1 MRPKPEAGIAP
12 AERAPIALE
21 VSRLR
26 KEYRVRGAGRHVTL
40 TAVDDVSFRIR
51 PGETLALVGESG
63 SGKSTIARCI
73 TRLVEPTAGSINVD
87 GRPIT
92 GISSRRLPAA
102 YADLQMVF
110 QDPTSSLDPRMTVA
124 ATLDE
129 PLRLHTR
136 LDKEGR
142 RARVAQL
149 LADVELDESY
159 LDRRPRQLSG
169 GQRQRLSIARA
180 LAAEPKVILL
190 DEPTAS
196 LDVSVRGQIIRLLKR
211 LQKEHDLAYLFIS
224 HDLGVVR
231 QMSDRVMVMYLG
243 GIVEQGT
250 TEDVFENPVH
260 PYTKA
265 LLSAA
270 PVVEYGRAHDRLR
283 LAGEIPSPMRIPS
296 GCRLVGRCP
305 IAEEACALKR
315 PDLALI
321 TDTHAVACPVSAP
334 SAEPVLAPLS

>member
-1 MRPKPEAGIAP
+1 M
-12 AERAPIALE
+12 RAPIALE
-21 VSRLR
+21 VSELR
-26 KEYRVRGAGRHVTL
+26 KEYRVRGAGRHVSL
-40 TAVDDVSFRIR
+40 TAVDDVSFSIR

-73 TRLVEPTAGSINVD
+73 TRLVEPTAGSIEVD
-87 GRPIT
+87 GKAIT
-92 GISSRRLPAA
+92 GLSARRLPAA

-136 LDKEGR
+136 LTKDER

-149 LADVELDESY
+149 LADVELNDSFLE
-159 LDRRPRQLSG
+159 RRPRQLSG

-211 LQKEHDLAYLFIS
+211 LQREHGLAYLFIS

-243 GIVEQGT
+243 GIVEQGP
-250 TEDVFENPVH
+250 TEEVFENPIH

-270 PVVEYGRAHDRLR
+270 PVVEYGRRHERLR
-283 LAGEIPSPMRIPS
+283 LAGEIPSPMRIPA

-305 IAEEACALKR
+305 IAEEACALAR
-315 PDLALI
+315 PDLALVS
-321 TDTHAVACPVSAP
+321 DTHAVACPVSAP
-334 SAEPVLAPLS
+334 DTAPVLVVPKT

>member
-1 MRPKPEAGIAP
+1 MTTQ
-12 AERAPIALE
+12 APIALD
-21 VSRLR
+21 VSDLR
-26 KEYRVRGAGRHVTL
+26 KEYRVRGAGRHTTL
-40 TAVDDVSFRIR
+40 TAVDGVSFQIR
-51 PGETLALVGESG
+51 PGETVALVGESG

-73 TRLVEPTAGSINVD
+73 TRLVEPTEGTVHID
-87 GRPIT
+87 GAPIT
-92 GISSRRLPAA
+92 GIAARRLPAA

-129 PLRLHTR
+129 PLRLHTD
-136 LDKEGR
+136 LDKAGR
-142 RARVAQL
+142 RARIAQL
-149 LADVELDESY
+149 LADVELPESF
-159 LDRRPRQLSG
+159 LERRPSQLSG

-211 LQKEHDLAYLFIS
+211 LQREHGLAYLFIS
-224 HDLGVVR
+224 HDLAVVR
-231 QMSDRVMVMYLG
+231 RISDRVMVMYLG
-243 GIVEQGT
+243 GIVEQGS
-250 TEDVFENPVH
+250 TEEVFENPVH
-260 PYTKA
+260 PYTRA

-270 PVVEYGRAHDRLR
+270 PVVEYGHERNRLR

-315 PDLALI
+315 PDLVDI
-321 TDTHAVACPVSAP
+321 TETHAVACPVSA
-334 SAEPVLAPLS
+334 A

>member
-1 MRPKPEAGIAP
+1 MTPTKQAP
-12 AERAPIALE
+12 SAERAPIALD
-21 VSRLR
+21 VSSLR

-40 TAVDDVSFRIR
+40 TAVDDVSFQIR

-63 SGKSTIARCI
+63 SGKSTIARCV
-73 TRLVEPTAGSINVD
+73 TRLVEPTAGSVHID
-87 GRPIT
+87 GKPII
-92 GISSRRLPAA
+92 GISARQLSAS
-102 YADLQMVF
+102 YSDLQMVF

-211 LQKEHDLAYLFIS
+211 LQVEHGLAYLFIS

-243 GIVEQGT
+243 GIVEQGS
-250 TEDVFENPVH
+250 TEEVFENPVH

-270 PVVEYGRAHDRLR
+270 PVVEYGREHDRLR
-283 LAGEIPSPMRIPS
+283 LTGEIPSPMKVPA

-305 IAEEACALKR
+305 IAEAACALKR
-315 PDLALI
+315 PDLALV
-321 TDTHAVACPVSAP
+321 TETHAVACPVSAP
-334 SAEPVLAPLS
+334 DAAPVLAVPVP

>member
-1 MRPKPEAGIAP
+1 MIAQQQV
-12 AERAPIALE
+12 ALD
-21 VSRLR
+21 VTGLR
-26 KEYRVRGAGRHVTL
+26 KEYRVRGAGRHTML
-40 TAVDDVSFRIR
+40 TAVDGVSFQIH
-51 PGETLALVGESG
+51 PGETVALVGESG

-73 TRLVEPTAGSINVD
+73 TRLVEPTAGSIHID
-87 GRPIT
+87 GAPIT
-92 GISSRRLPAA
+92 GIAARRLPAV

-129 PLRLHTR
+129 PLRLHTD
-136 LDKEGR
+136 LDKEHR
-142 RARVAQL
+142 NARILQL
-149 LADVELDESY
+149 LSDVELNESF

-211 LQKEHDLAYLFIS
+211 LQQEHDLAYLFIS

-231 QMSDRVMVMYLG
+231 QMSDRVLVMYLG
-243 GIVEQGT
+243 GIVEQGST
-250 TEDVFENPVH
+250 DDVFEHPVH

-270 PVVEYGRAHDRLR
+270 PVVEFGRERHRLR
-283 LAGEIPSPMRIPS
+283 LSGEIPSPMRIPA

-305 IAEEACALKR
+305 IAEEACALRR
-315 PDLALI
+315 PDLVDI
-321 TDTHAVACPVSAP
+321 TSTHAVACPVSAP
-334 SAEPVLAPLS
+334 